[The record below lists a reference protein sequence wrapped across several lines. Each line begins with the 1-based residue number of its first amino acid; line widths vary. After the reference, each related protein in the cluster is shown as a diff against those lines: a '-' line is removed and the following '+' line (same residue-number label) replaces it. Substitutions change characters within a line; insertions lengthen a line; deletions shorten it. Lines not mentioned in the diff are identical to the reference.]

1 MAIQTLIDKINAL
14 IRRNLAVKNRI
25 NDKDIGSKSWWSI
38 VNSITGWKSTHVSIS
53 SIVNPDEINDY
64 FCTINTDPDY
74 IDPEILSIPDGT
86 RIPEVTSLTFFNFL
100 LNLKRTT
107 AGPDQLLF
115 WLWRDFA
122 FDPAP
127 IICHVFNCLLR
138 CQTVPTLWK
147 MADIMPLPKETPFRT
162 CNQLRPILL
171 TNIIML
177 LIILLVLINLCIAKA
192 SILPWPWLSASMNGL
207 DSLIVMLTLFVVSH
221 FILVRHLILSHIT

>member
-1 MAIQTLIDKINAL
+1 MYSLRKRLMIKFNRYKINLCLCLTAPFQRSLLEFLQETLLLCHLSPLVKHLLNERRKLLRRDRSSMAIQTLIDKINAL

-38 VNSITGWKSTHVSIS
+38 VNSITGWKSTHLSIS

-74 IDPEILSIPDGT
+74 IHPGIRSIPDGT
-86 RIPEVTSLTFFNFL
+86 RIPEVTSLTFCNFL
-100 LNLKRTT
+100 LKLKRTT

-115 WLWRDFA
+115 WLWRNFA

-138 CQTVPTLWK
+138 CQTAPTLWK
-147 MADIMPLPKETPFRT
+147 
-162 CNQLRPILL
+162 
-171 TNIIML
+171 
-177 LIILLVLINLCIAKA
+177 
-192 SILPWPWLSASMNGL
+192 NG
-207 DSLIVMLTLFVVSH
+207 
-221 FILVRHLILSHIT
+221 